1 MLLSLLIYGNI
12 GVKGVMGMDKK
23 QEYKPIYS
31 DLVDDSQVSC
41 ASEKT
46 KTGVSYLPSEKEQE
60 MQNESA
66 RQEKRAERIG
76 IIVFTAVALLAA
88 LIIQSIEIVWLSMV
102 YVSVVIITCVIY
114 RFVIPGRPMHKDS
127 FPVLCIFLT
136 GIIVY
141 LILTSGS
148 RKYYGESKFGN
159 YEIK

>member
-66 RQEKRAERIG
+66 RQEIRAERIG
-76 IIVFTAVALLAA
+76 IIVFTAVADFSGPYHSIHRNRLAFYG
-88 LIIQSIEIVWLSMV
+88 ICI
-102 YVSVVIITCVIY
+102 
-114 RFVIPGRPMHKDS
+114 GRNYYMRNIS
-127 FPVLCIFLT
+127 FCNT
-136 GIIVY
+136 WAAY
-141 LILTSGS
+141 A
-148 RKYYGESKFGN
+148 
-159 YEIK
+159 